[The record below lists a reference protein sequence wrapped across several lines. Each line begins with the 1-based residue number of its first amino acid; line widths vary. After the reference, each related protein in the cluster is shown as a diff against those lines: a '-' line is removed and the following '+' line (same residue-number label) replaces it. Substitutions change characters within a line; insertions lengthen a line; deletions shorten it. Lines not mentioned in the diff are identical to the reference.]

1 MAEEVVS
8 ISFCYDGSMERLQHY
23 DAIALG
29 IFLDERPLKGVS
41 GFVDWRLHGM
51 LSRLVIQERFRGTL
65 MESCLLPSFG
75 YVPMEKVF
83 LFGLGAVP
91 ELSVSRFNRIA
102 GEIITTMSKA
112 QATTFALSAWDL
124 TRGRVAPE
132 EAAGIIYR
140 HILSDGE
147 ARRGLSTGTGQN
159 RLITFIERGPWG
171 KALRD
176 GFRQLSDRSSELPIR
191 LEVR

>member
-29 IFLDERPLKGVS
+29 IFLDERPLKGVA
-41 GFVDWRLHGM
+41 GFVDWRLHGS
-51 LSRLVIQERFRGTL
+51 LSRLIRQERFSGKL
-65 MESCLLPSFG
+65 MESCLLPSWDR
-75 YVPMEKVF
+75 VPMEKVF

-91 ELSVSRFNRIA
+91 ELSVTRFNRIS
-102 GEIITTMSKA
+102 GEIISTMSRV
-112 QATTFALSAWDL
+112 QANTFALSAWDL

-140 HILSDGE
+140 HILAEGE
-147 ARRGLSTGTGQN
+147 SRRGQGTNDGSG

-176 GFRQLSDRSSELPIR
+176 GFRQLSDRSGELPIR

>member
-8 ISFCYDGSMERLQHY
+8 ISFCYDGTMERLQHY

-29 IFLDERPLKGVS
+29 VFLDERPLKGVT
-41 GFVDWRLHGM
+41 GFVDWRLQGGI
-51 LSRLVIQERFRGTL
+51 SRLLQSRYFNGSL
-65 MESCLLPSFG
+65 LESCLTPSQG
-75 YVPMEKVF
+75 YIPMEKVF
-83 LFGLGAVP
+83 LFGLGALP
-91 ELSVSRFNRIA
+91 ELSVSRFNRVA
-102 GEIITTMSKA
+102 GEIIATMNKV
-112 QATTFALSAWDL
+112 QASTFALSAWDL

-140 HILSDGE
+140 HILALGE
-147 ARRGLSTGTGQN
+147 ARQPIEGG